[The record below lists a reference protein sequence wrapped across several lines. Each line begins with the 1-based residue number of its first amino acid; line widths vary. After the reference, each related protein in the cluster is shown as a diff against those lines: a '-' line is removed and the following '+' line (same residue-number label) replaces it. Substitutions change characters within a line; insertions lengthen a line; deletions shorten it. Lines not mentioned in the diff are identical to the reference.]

1 MSTALPVSASQP
13 ETSRRI
19 PVLAVAS
26 GLVAAASIAVTFA
39 VTGVG
44 GDVAPQPTVPPAKA
58 TPDRATLYQRG
69 AENPNPSGPVDGPSA
84 AERFHHF
91 R

>member
-1 MSTALPVSASQP
+1 MSTALPISAPQT

-19 PVLAVAS
+19 PVLAAAS
-26 GLVAAASIAVTFA
+26 ALLAATSIAVTLA
-39 VTGVG
+39 VTGAG
-44 GDVAPQPTVPPAKA
+44 GDVASPPTVPPAKA
-58 TPDRATLYQRG
+58 TPDLATQYQRG
-69 AENPNPSGPVDGPSA
+69 AENPTPSGPIDGQSA

>member
-1 MSTALPVSASQP
+1 MSTALPISASQTK
-13 ETSRRI
+13 TSRRI
-19 PVLAVAS
+19 PILAAAS
-26 GLVAAASIAVTFA
+26 ALVAAAAITVTLAVA
-39 VTGVG
+39 GVG
-44 GDVAPQPTVPPAKA
+44 GDVASQPTVPPANA

-69 AENPNPSGPVDGPSA
+69 AGNPQPSGPADGQSA